1 MDTYYFIYTIKTG
14 NFYKDI
20 RIAIVER
27 WCTKSSTNKWP
38 NDTKYVLVTRGKYT
52 ACEEGT
58 WNIKR
63 RDTTQGKSVEIKAQ
77 ANKQKF

>member
-1 MDTYYFIYTIKTG
+1 
-14 NFYKDI
+14 
-20 RIAIVER
+20 
-27 WCTKSSTNKWP
+27 
-38 NDTKYVLVTRGKYT
+38 VLVTRGKYT